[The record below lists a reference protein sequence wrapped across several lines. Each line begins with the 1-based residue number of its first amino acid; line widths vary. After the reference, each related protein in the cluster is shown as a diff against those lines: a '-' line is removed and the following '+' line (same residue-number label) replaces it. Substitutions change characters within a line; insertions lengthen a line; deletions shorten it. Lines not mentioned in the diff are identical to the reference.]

1 MNVNIIY
8 ITLCNCQNF
17 TWSPPEAKETLGIS
31 CLAIVS
37 PPSNAAKVIAREE
50 TVRATLEPEWD
61 ILGFAA
67 SALAAAW
74 QTRLFLSADLR
85 PAAAHTLAI
94 HSL

>member
-1 MNVNIIY
+1 M
-8 ITLCNCQNF
+8 
-17 TWSPPEAKETLGIS
+17 
-31 CLAIVS
+31 
-37 PPSNAAKVIAREE
+37 IAREE

-67 SALAAAW
+67 KALAAAW
-74 QTRLFLSADLR
+74 HTRLFLSADLS